1 MDIIKYK
8 CYSNTNTNRIFFQY
22 RTYTNDIVIDLYLI
36 VSEVYND
43 IIHNSLKCNNNKN
56 TFDHFANFLN

>member
-1 MDIIKYK
+1 MDIIKYE

-22 RTYTNDIVIDLYLI
+22 RTDTNNKVIDLYLI

-43 IIHNSLKCNNNKN
+43 IVYNSLKCNNKKILLTTLL
-56 TFDHFANFLN
+56 TF